1 MKLARAEPAPTRT
14 GTEPLDVIPRL
25 RAKADS
31 GSGAERRLAACI
43 LSDID
48 FASRSPIADLA
59 TRAGVSEPTV
69 SRLARALGF
78 DGTRDLKFHLA
89 QALAIG
95 GAYLRSDGG
104 TLLLG
109 ESQTAAAICAG
120 AHAAVDMVRDA
131 YVGIDTAAPARILAA
146 SDRILI
152 YGTGGS
158 SSMAAVELENRLF
171 RLGLNAKAQID
182 PQLQRMSAAVADAR
196 TVVVAFSLSGHVRS
210 VMDSVK
216 VGRTYG
222 ARVLAVTMDGSPL
235 AALADLVMPV
245 VFREDGNLYK
255 PSSSRYGLLAV
266 VDILAMAT
274 AETIGPAVLENLR
287 RIKQSLAIHHASDP
301 SLPLGD

>member
-1 MKLARAEPAPTRT
+1 MSLADTDPLTARP
-14 GTEPLDVIPRL
+14 GTAPLDVIPRL
-25 RAKADS
+25 RAKADN
-31 GSGAERRLAACI
+31 GSDAERRLADCI
-43 LSDID
+43 LADID

-59 TRAGVSEPTV
+59 ARAQVSEPTV

-120 AHAAVDMVRDA
+120 ACAAVDLVRDA
-131 YVGIDTAAPARILAA
+131 YVGVDTAAPARILAE
-146 SDRILI
+146 SNRILI

-171 RLGLNAKAQID
+171 RLGLNAKAHID
-182 PQLQRMSAAVADAR
+182 PQLQRMSAAVVDGRA
-196 TVVVAFSLSGHVRS
+196 VVVAFSLSGRVRS
-210 VMDSVK
+210 VMDAVK
-216 VGRTYG
+216 VARTYG
-222 ARVLAVTMDGSPL
+222 AKVIAVTGAGSPL
-235 AALADLVMPV
+235 AHLADLVMPV

-274 AETIGPAVLENLR
+274 AETIGPDVLENLR
-287 RIKQSLAIHHASDP
+287 RIKQSLALHHASDP
-301 SLPLGD
+301 TLPLGD